1 MNYNDYNDYEENL
14 PKKNNQKKLL
24 STLVILSILAICVI
38 VLIKMNTPTD
48 PRTPA
53 EEPSDVTMIYNAE
66 DFLLLN
72 NPDGGKFRLAN
83 DVDFSAISTWEPFDF
98 CGELDGNGYAL
109 VNVRFP
115 NLIKK
120 NSGTIQNLK
129 INGLSISNEPSFTYE
144 TFVGMV
150 RENTGRIA
158 NCRILGATLNFATNV
173 GFFAGYNSGIIEDC
187 SVTNT
192 TIHSSAAK
200 GGGIAMDNYTE
211 GSIRRCYTE
220 LSITTYDLTFGG
232 IVSNNAGALS
242 TCYSRCN
249 IDAEIFKSGVGTSIN
264 ATARVGGIASYNDSK
279 IQDCY
284 AVLSLKVYASAS
296 NTAPTAGMLGTCA
309 VSTVNAGGIAG
320 INHGEIASSF
330 TSVNLFTN
338 VDGYDKGGDLTLNN
352 YTGYLH
358 GRYQTDLSTGVI
370 TNSFYAQEDV
380 IVAQKQDKAVSYNQ
394 DGSKTSTSSL
404 RQKEFCVGTL
414 GWNEADWSFSEY
426 DYPTLKPAS

>member
-1 MNYNDYNDYEENL
+1 MNYNDYEEAL
-14 PKKNNQKKLL
+14 PQKNNRKKLIAI
-24 STLVILSILAICVI
+24 LVILSFLAICVI
-38 VLIKMNTPTD
+38 VLIKLNNPTD
-48 PRTPA
+48 PYVPS

-72 NPDGGKFRLAN
+72 DPEGGKFRLAN
-83 DVDFSAISTWEPFDF
+83 DVDFSGVTDWVPFDF

-109 VNVRFP
+109 VNIRFP

-120 NSGTIQNLK
+120 NSGTIKNLK
-129 INGLSISNEPSFTYE
+129 INGLSISNDSSFTYE

-150 RENTGRIA
+150 KENTGRIA
-158 NCRILGATLNFATNV
+158 NCKIFGATLSFATNV

-192 TIHSSAAK
+192 TIQSNAAK

-220 LSITTYDLTFGG
+220 LSVTTYDLIFGG
-232 IVSNNAGALS
+232 IVRNNAGAIS
-242 TCYSRCN
+242 TCYSRCS
-249 IDAEIFKSGVGTSIN
+249 IDAEVYKYGAGTSIT
-264 ATARVGGIASYNDSK
+264 ATAQVGGIASYNDCK
-279 IQDCY
+279 IKDCY
-284 AVLSLKVYASAS
+284 AVLLLNASTSAS
-296 NTAPTAGMLGTCA
+296 NTAPTAGMIGTSA
-309 VSTVNAGGIAG
+309 TSTVYAGGIAG
-320 INHGEIASSF
+320 VNHGDVESSF
-330 TSVNLFTN
+330 ASVNLFTK

-358 GRYQTDLSTGVI
+358 GRYQTDYSIGTL
-370 TNSFYAQEDV
+370 TNSYYAQEDV

-394 DGSKTSTSSL
+394 DGNKTSTSNL